1 MMTMIKNTAIV
12 LAGSC
17 ALLSTPALAREDEQL
32 WASASANIK
41 LGTDWR
47 LSQEITTRFS
57 DNRGGLYEVEA
68 VSMASYRL
76 GKNLTAAAG
85 YVFNP
90 QYADGDLTAREHR
103 FREQISFDNVA
114 QIGAGKFSARLR
126 TEQRWREN
134 TDGTAWRMRPYVK
147 YSLPLKKGGKTSLV
161 LSNEVFVN
169 LNNTAFQK
177 ADGLDRMRN
186 LIAISTP
193 LSKQLGVEIGYL
205 NQYGFVRHGEDTVDH
220 AVSVSLSLNL

>member
-1 MMTMIKNTAIV
+1 MEGREGQLEAD
-12 LAGSC
+12 
-17 ALLSTPALAREDEQL
+17 AREDEQL

-41 LGTDWR
+41 LGSDWR

-68 VSMASYRL
+68 VSMASYQIR
-76 GKNLTAAAG
+76 KNLTAAAG

-103 FREQISFDNVA
+103 FREQIGFDNLGQVA
-114 QIGAGKFSARLR
+114 GGKISARLR
-126 TEQRWREN
+126 MEQRWREH

-147 YSLPLKKGGKTSLV
+147 YSLPLKKGGKTALV
-161 LSNEVFVN
+161 LSNETFVN
-169 LNNTAFQK
+169 LNNTVFQK
-177 ADGLDRMRN
+177 TDGLDRMRN

-193 LSKQLGVEIGYL
+193 LSKRLGVEVGYL
-205 NQYGFVRHGEDTVDH
+205 NQYGFVRHGDDTVDH
-220 AVSVSLSLNL
+220 AASIALSLNL